1 MSENTYSL
9 GRVGLRICG
18 EYNAATTYSEL
29 DVVTY
34 NGSSFVALDDC
45 TNVTP
50 AEDSEKWCLIARGN
64 PVTTITYMDALPATG
79 SMGEIVFVPAS

>member
-29 DVVTY
+29 DVVSY
-34 NGSSFVALDDC
+34 NGSSYVALDDC
-45 TNVTP
+45 TNVLPT
-50 AEDSEKWCLIARGN
+50 DTGKWSLIARGN
-64 PVTTITYMDALPATG
+64 PVTTITYMDTLPATG
-79 SMGEIVFVPAS
+79 TMGQIVFVPTT